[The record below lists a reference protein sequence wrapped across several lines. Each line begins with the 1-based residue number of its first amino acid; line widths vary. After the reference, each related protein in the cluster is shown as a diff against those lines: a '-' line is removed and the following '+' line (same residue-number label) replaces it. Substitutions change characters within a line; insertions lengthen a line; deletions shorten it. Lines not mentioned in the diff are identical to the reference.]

1 MRKFYEVLFISLF
14 AVLITLSFGCGQKQE
29 SQETD
34 ATPQEKML
42 TISSREDIGVMNPHT
57 YASEMFAQDFVYEN
71 LVKYGE
77 NGKIEPCLAE
87 SWEISPDGKVFTFHL
102 RQGVKFSDGSDF
114 NAEVVKKNYDAV
126 LKVKES
132 HNWLELVNQIEKA
145 EAVDANTFRITFKN
159 PYYPALQE
167 LTLIRP
173 MRILGTAGFPVDG
186 DTSENIEKPIGTGP
200 WVLAEHK
207 VGEYAVFTRNE
218 NYWGEKPKLD
228 KVIVKVIPDGDT
240 AASALESK
248 EIDMIYGSGALSMD
262 AFKQLQDS
270 GSYQTLISE
279 PMRTRT
285 LGVNSNRGATKEL
298 PVRLALQYAIDKQA
312 IIDNVFYG
320 TETKAD
326 TLFASNVP
334 YCDLGL
340 EVRNYDL
347 AKAQKLLDDAGWLI
361 PGGKEYRE
369 KQGQVL
375 KLDLCFIGGNSIDK
389 AAVQIIQADLKKL
402 GVQVN
407 LVGEESQSFYQRQK
421 DGTFDL
427 IIGETWGAPY
437 DPHSMVS
444 SMREPSHFDYQS
456 QAGLPMK
463 KEIDE
468 KIGQVL
474 VSTDEGARQ
483 ALYRDILTTLHDQ
496 AVYLPI
502 SYVTNTAVFQKNVTG
517 VEFATSN
524 EIPLV
529 HVDKE

>member
-1 MRKFYEVLFISLF
+1 MGKIRLMVVVSLF
-14 AVLITLSFGCGQKQE
+14 ALLLTVSFGCGQKQE
-29 SQETD
+29 NQGADS
-34 ATPQEKML
+34 APGEKVL
-42 TISSREDIGVMNPHT
+42 TISSMEDIGTMDPHN

-71 LVKYGE
+71 LLEYGE
-77 NGKIEPCLAE
+77 GGKIEPCLAE
-87 SWEISPDGKVFTFHL
+87 SWEISPDGKVYTFHL
-102 RQGVKFSDGSDF
+102 RQGVKFSDGSDL

-126 LKVKES
+126 LKVREN
-132 HNWLELVNQIEKA
+132 HNWLELINQIDKV
-145 EAVDANTFRITFKN
+145 EAVDTYTFRITFKN

-173 MRILGTAGFPVDG
+173 MRILGMAGFPADG
-186 DTSENIEKPIGTGP
+186 DTSEKIEKPIGTGP
-200 WVLAEHK
+200 WVLTEHK

-218 NYWGEKPKLD
+218 NYWGVKPKLD

-240 AASALESK
+240 AAAALENK

-262 AFKQLQDS
+262 TFKQLKES
-270 GSYQTLISE
+270 GNYGALISE
-279 PMRTRT
+279 PMRTRV

-347 AKAQKLLDDAGWLI
+347 AKAQKLLDDAGWVL
-361 PGGKEYRE
+361 PAGKEYRE
-369 KQGQVL
+369 KNGQVL
-375 KLDLCFIGGNSIDK
+375 KLDLCYIAANNIDK

-407 LVGEESQSFYQRQK
+407 LVGEEDQSFYQRQK

-427 IIGETWGAPY
+427 ITGETWGAPY

-444 SMREPSHFDYQS
+444 SMREPSHFDYQA

-474 VSTDEGARQ
+474 LSTDEGKRQ
-483 ALYRDILTTLHDQ
+483 DLYRDILTTLHEQ

-524 EIPLV
+524 EIPLIN
-529 HVDKE
+529 VDKE